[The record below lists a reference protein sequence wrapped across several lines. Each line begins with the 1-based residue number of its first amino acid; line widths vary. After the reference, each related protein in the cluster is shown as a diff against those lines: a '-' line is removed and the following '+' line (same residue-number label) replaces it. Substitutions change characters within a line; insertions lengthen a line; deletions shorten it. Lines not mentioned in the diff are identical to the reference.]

1 MKKFWLVLLL
11 LCLTCSISF
20 YGGHQL
26 AYDHAIYN
34 ADAVLMG
41 VFKVD
46 MEHVYTFN
54 GFMVADKY
62 KFFEHI
68 YNQFRVWFDWNL
80 EDVEEEPVTQTIGG
94 I

>member
-26 AYDHAIYN
+26 GYDHAILN
-34 ADAVLMG
+34 ADAVLFG
-41 VFKVD
+41 AFETD
-46 MEHVYTFN
+46 MSYVIIFNTF
-54 GFMVADKY
+54 MIEDKY

-68 YNQFRVWFDWNL
+68 YNQFRLWFDWNL
-80 EDVEEEPVTQTIGG
+80 EEVEEPVTQTIG